1 MNMRKSIMMLMLLA
15 GVASAQ
21 AAISEKYSEGY
32 DFESLPLNTETNESN
47 ISLFADNQLLFLN
60 DGKVYLSQFTEQQD
74 SLLAPEENSALTK
87 MGIKAM
93 WPTMPPQ
100 VRCISRW

>member
-47 ISLFADNQLLFLN
+47 ISLFADNKKIENKHTLFHIVKFN
-60 DGKVYLSQFTEQQD
+60 RQYFG
-74 SLLAPEENSALTK
+74 
-87 MGIKAM
+87 M
-93 WPTMPPQ
+93 
-100 VRCISRW
+100 